1 VSGWVRNRMD
11 GAVEAVFEG
20 PADAVAQCV
29 SWCRIGPPRADV
41 SGVEVTEEPVESLV
55 GFQIR

>member
-1 VSGWVRNRMD
+1 MD

-20 PADAVAQCV
+20 RMDAVAQCV

-41 SGVEVTEEPVESLV
+41 TGVDVAEEAPQGLV